1 MSATNFHSA
10 LSSFG
15 IPRTSAPNSLVADLK
30 SENHKEWMQRRKK
43 KELDLCLRDLEDPP
57 ILDVPLSV
65 AGVPPLPTLQPQP
78 VAENGDFKSTPLT
91 ETKVLAHSRVN
102 QQEALPIVIE
112 NVESSSQPTK
122 CTVTPTDLDVLF
134 GRGKV
139 KEHPGNIKLHMIIE
153 KRLSRYEV
161 AEKWEK
167 TVTAEEVVAIIREAG
182 GRFLRSSADGKGW
195 VVADKDVAREKVSH
209 TFRSRIR
216 IKNSEKEKK
225 RKRIK
230 NLVDDRRPRMNFQN
244 FWNKF

>member
-1 MSATNFHSA
+1 M
-10 LSSFG
+10 
-15 IPRTSAPNSLVADLK
+15 K
-30 SENHKEWMQRRKK
+30 
-43 KELDLCLRDLEDPP
+43 
-57 ILDVPLSV
+57 
-65 AGVPPLPTLQPQP
+65 
-78 VAENGDFKSTPLT
+78 
-91 ETKVLAHSRVN
+91 
-102 QQEALPIVIE
+102 
-112 NVESSSQPTK
+112 
-122 CTVTPTDLDVLF
+122 
-134 GRGKV
+134 
-139 KEHPGNIKLHMIIE
+139 
-153 KRLSRYEV
+153 V

-216 IKNSEKEKK
+216 IKNSEKDKK